1 MLELRTPFPTASFR
15 YQVKSRLLAS
25 LVAIT
30 VLSFFCIEK
39 AAARYDPYLS
49 DPTTSFFGRLI
60 ILNDELSTADG
71 SEISIQ
77 QTVLLEAALQ
87 RFDLRGS
94 KPTPTNRVSLQ
105 PPTLPTA
112 SGSGTNLSRDGSC
125 AVGYQD
131 AGFFT
136 PFHAL
141 RWKQAGP
148 VDLGTL
154 DSANN
159 ASRSSTATDTNQ
171 DCSVVVGLSDVIGG
185 GAEHAFRWTSA
196 GMSDLGA
203 PANGGPNSRAFGVS
217 SNGTVVV
224 GEADFPDPAN
234 LASGKSLQAF
244 RWTQIGGFQNLNDSP
259 QPTLSLATAVTGD
272 GTVVVG
278 QVRTSNNASSAVRWT
293 FPPPPAQLVMQSIG
307 PLPGHATA
315 AATGVSDNGKIVV
328 GISNLDFLQYRG
340 PRLGWNGGIAFRW
353 GESGPNAGM
362 KDLRDLLVADGA
374 DLTGIN
380 LVSVTGISPD
390 GQWIQGKATTSQTG
404 PNETVAFIA
413 QFCDENIVGGMAA
426 CATTAAPFTLG
437 SPAQNNPLTVSAG
450 QSVQT
455 TITVTPNAGFN
466 QLVSFACS
474 GLQQGV
480 SCNFNPANVTPP
492 GTTTTTLTIS
502 TNAGP
507 VAFLSP
513 RSPTMVAALLVPFGL
528 LPAVVL
534 LRRREAG
541 SRFLTMMGGCAV
553 GLAMM
558 GILSCNSSDEQT
570 TGGTPATGT
579 PAGTSTVTVTATSG
593 SGNQNLPIT
602 LTVTR

>member
-1 MLELRTPFPTASFR
+1 MNC
-15 YQVKSRLLAS
+15 VRLLAS

-30 VLSFFCIEK
+30 VLSFYCIEK

-60 ILNDELSTADG
+60 IQNDELNTADG
-71 SEISIQ
+71 SEIANQ
-77 QTVLLEAALQ
+77 QTLLLEAALQ
-87 RFDLRGS
+87 RFDIRGS
-94 KPTPTNRVSLQ
+94 RPTPTNRVSLQ
-105 PPTLPTA
+105 PSNLPTA

-141 RWKQAGP
+141 RWTQATGP
-148 VDLGTL
+148 LDLGTL

-171 DCSVVVGLSDVIGG
+171 DCSVVVGFSDVIGG
-185 GAEHAFRWTSA
+185 VTEHAFRWTSA
-196 GMSDLGA
+196 GMNDLGA

-244 RWTQIGGFQNLNDSP
+244 RWTQAGGFQNINDSP

-293 FPPPPAQLVMQSIG
+293 FPPPPAQLVIQSIG

-328 GISNLDFLQYRG
+328 GISNPDFLQYRG
-340 PRLGWNGGIAFRW
+340 PVLGWNGGIAFRW

-362 KDLRDLLVADGA
+362 KDLRELLVANGT
-374 DLTGIN
+374 DLTDIT

-390 GQWIQGKATTSQTG
+390 GQWIQGKATRSQS
-404 PNETVAFIA
+404 PNETVAFVA
-413 QFCDENIVGGMAA
+413 QFCDENIVGGLAA
-426 CATTAAPFTLG
+426 CSTSAPPFTLG
-437 SPAQNNPLTVSAG
+437 TSAPNNSLTVSAG
-450 QSVQT
+450 QSAST
-455 TITVTPNAGFN
+455 TIIVTPNAGFA
-466 QLVSFACS
+466 QPVTFACS
-474 GLQQGV
+474 GLPQGAT
-480 SCNFNPANVTPP
+480 CNFSPATVTPP
-492 GTTTTTLTIS
+492 ATASTTLTIN
-502 TNAGP
+502 TDGGP
-507 VAFLSP
+507 VALLSP
-513 RSPTMVAALLVPFGL
+513 RSSPTMFAYALTPLGLMLIGGLWYRRRVDDHGLWTGWLLVL
-528 LPAVVL
+528 MIA
-534 LRRREAG
+534 
-541 SRFLTMMGGCAV
+541 
-553 GLAMM
+553 LA
-558 GILSCNSSDEQT
+558 SCSSSDSST
-570 TGGTPATGT
+570 PPANSGSGVPATGT
-579 PAGTSTVTVTATSG
+579 PAGTSTVTVTASSG
-593 SGNQNLPIT
+593 SSSSGVPVQ